1 MYTFE
6 KLIVWNESRE
16 LVKMVY
22 ELVENYPSTEKYALI
37 DQMKRASVGIVSNIA
52 EGSARIT
59 PKDKGHFYS
68 IAYSSSME
76 LVSQIFIS
84 IDLGY
89 TNSKKADIVLQK
101 IGNVSRLLNGLR
113 NSTLKLN

>member
-22 ELVENYPSTEKYALI
+22 ALLEKYPSSEKYALI
-37 DQMKRASVGIVSNIA
+37 DQMKRASVSIVSNIA

-59 PKDKGHFYS
+59 QKDKGHFYS

-76 LVSQIFIS
+76 LISQIFIS

-89 TNSKKADIVLQK
+89 TNSEKGEIVIQK
-101 IGNVSRLLNGLR
+101 IGQVSRLLNGLR
-113 NSTLKLN
+113 NSTLKTI